1 MQRLNSVWE
10 IKREVCQV
18 YCSLKQQLLVLCI
31 KKAFMRL
38 SRLKRA
44 LALCFA
50 FYLFALN
57 VYHDFG
63 NVQMFSS

>member
-1 MQRLNSVWE
+1 MLSSVWE
-10 IKREVCQV
+10 SKREVCQV

-31 KKAFMRL
+31 KKL
-38 SRLKRA
+38 LLPLLHLKRA
-44 LALCFA
+44 LALSFS
-50 FYLFALN
+50 FYLFVLD